1 MAKAFAERHGLHFSP
16 YFNEISA
23 KHSGLTTLVSTRLQ
37 AS

>member
-23 KHSGLTTLVSTRLQ
+23 KHSVLTTLVRADLIST
-37 AS
+37 